1 MLGSID
7 PQSPGGETG
16 RIGEIAGRLIAEMD
30 LTSPVSV
37 GQRDLLRQ
45 VLQFA
50 TDAEHTMM
58 RQAQQLSSLRDS
70 TLIDDMTGVPNK
82 RGLERL
88 FARSV
93 AFSSRYGDTAVL
105 VKVEIRDHEQT
116 LNGLPPLQLSS
127 TLYAVARTVSRLI
140 RSSDVLARI
149 GPREF
154 AILLER
160 CPRHRHRTRR
170 ARSAASLT
178 RSTSRPR
185 TGGSRCSSASGW
197 LRFPA
202 GDAGQRPGAG
212 GTRHAAA
219 LSRAGLRSCWIAAAA
234 VQPRDDGDASSETGL
249 ALASTGGFA

>member
-7 PQSPGGETG
+7 PQGPGGESG

-30 LTSPVSV
+30 LTSPAAV

-50 TDAEHTMM
+50 TDAEHTMI

-70 TLIDDMTGVPNK
+70 ALIDEMTGVPNK

-93 AFSSRYGDTAVL
+93 AFSSRYGDSAVL

-116 LNGLPPLQLSS
+116 LGALAPLQLSS
-127 TLYAVARTVSRLI
+127 TLYTVARTITRLI
-140 RSSDVLARI
+140 RTSDVLARI
-149 GPREF
+149 GAREF

-160 CPRHRHRTRR
+160 CPQASAPEKAR
-170 ARSAASLT
+170 AI
-178 RSTSRPR
+178 
-185 TGGSRCSSASGW
+185 CSELSKI
-197 LRFPA
+197 
-202 GDAGQRPGAG
+202 DVEIAG
-212 GTRHAAA
+212 GRQP
-219 LSRAGLRSCWIAAAA
+219 LQFGFGLVAISPQATL
-234 VQPRDDGDASSETGL
+234 ASAL
-249 ALASTGGFA
+249 ALAERDMLRRSLGPA

>member
-1 MLGSID
+1 VLGSID

-160 CPRHRHRTRR
+160 CPQASAPDKAR
-170 ARSAASLT
+170 AICRELNKIDIETADGRQPLQFGFGLAAISPQATLASA
-178 RSTSRPR
+178 
-185 TGGSRCSSASGW
+185 
-197 LRFPA
+197 
-202 GDAGQRPGAG
+202 
-212 GTRHAAA
+212 
-219 LSRAGLRSCWIAAAA
+219 
-234 VQPRDDGDASSETGL
+234 L
-249 ALASTGGFA
+249 ALAERDMLRRSLGPA

>member
-7 PQSPGGETG
+7 PQGPGGEKG

-30 LTSPVSV
+30 LSALVSV

-45 VLQFA
+45 VLQYA
-50 TDAEHTMM
+50 SDAENTMF

-70 TLIDDMTGVPNK
+70 ALIDDMTGVPNK

-88 FARSV
+88 FVRSV

-105 VKVEIRDHEQT
+105 VKVEIHDHEQT
-116 LNGLPPLQLSS
+116 LGGLPALQLSS
-127 TLYAVARTVSRLI
+127 TLYTVARTINRLI

-160 CPRHRHRTRR
+160 CPQASAPEKARTIC
-170 ARSAASLT
+170 AELNKIDIASANGRQPLQFGFGLSAISPQATLAS
-178 RSTSRPR
+178 
-185 TGGSRCSSASGW
+185 A
-197 LRFPA
+197 
-202 GDAGQRPGAG
+202 
-212 GTRHAAA
+212 
-219 LSRAGLRSCWIAAAA
+219 
-234 VQPRDDGDASSETGL
+234 L
-249 ALASTGGFA
+249 ALAERDMLRRSLGQA